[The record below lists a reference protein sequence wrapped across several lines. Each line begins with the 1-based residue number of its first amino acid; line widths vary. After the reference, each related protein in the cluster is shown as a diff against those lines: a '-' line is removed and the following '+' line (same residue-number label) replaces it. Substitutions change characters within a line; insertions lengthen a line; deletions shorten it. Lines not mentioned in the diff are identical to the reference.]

1 MSQTVLIMAGGTG
14 GHVFPALAVA
24 DYLRERQ
31 WNVVWLG
38 TQNGME
44 AKLVPA
50 RGYDMEWVTMSGV
63 RGKGVLKL
71 LLLPFSL
78 LHAFKQAFSVIRRRK
93 PDVVLGMGGY
103 ASFPGGMMASLL
115 NKPLVLHEQN
125 SVAGLTNRVLALV
138 ADNILVGFPAA
149 FSTATSNTLGKF
161 LPKNPSVQWCGNP
174 VRSDIA
180 AVAEPEKRFA
190 ARAGNLRLLVIGG
203 SQGAKALNEALP
215 EALKLIPTAQRP
227 DVVHQAGAANINAV
241 KAGYQA
247 AQVKAE
253 VLPFIDDM
261 AARYGWCD
269 VLVCRAG
276 ALTIAEITAAGVA
289 SILVPFP
296 AAVDDHQTGNA
307 QFLSNAGA
315 AILLP
320 QGQATP
326 QKLAEILTSLSREK
340 LLGMANIARSL
351 AKPDATQIAA
361 EVCMKAAA

>member
-1 MSQTVLIMAGGTG
+1 MSQTILIMAGGTG

-24 DYLRERQ
+24 DYLHDRK
-31 WNVVWLG
+31 WKVVWLG

-63 RGKGVLKL
+63 RGKGIVKV

-78 LHAFKQAFSVIRRRK
+78 LLAFKQAFSVIRKRK

-125 SVAGLTNRVLALV
+125 SVAGLTNRVLAVV
-138 ADNILVGFPAA
+138 ADKILVGFPDA
-149 FSTATSNTLGKF
+149 FSAATSNTLGKL
-161 LPKNPSVQWCGNP
+161 LPKNTSAQWCGNP

-180 AVAEPEKRFA
+180 ALPEPDKRFA
-190 ARAGNLRLLVIGG
+190 YRSGNLRVLVIGG

-215 EALKLIPTAQRP
+215 EAFKLIPAAQRP
-227 DVVHQAGAANINAV
+227 EVVHQAGAVHIDAV
-241 KAGYQA
+241 RAGYQS
-247 AQVKAE
+247 AQVKAD

-261 AARYGWCD
+261 AARYAWCD
-269 VLVCRAG
+269 LLVCRAG

-289 SILVPFP
+289 SVLVPFP

-307 QFLSNAGA
+307 KFLSHAGA

-320 QGQATP
+320 QAEATP
-326 QKLAEILTSLSREK
+326 QKLADILISMSREK
-340 LLGMANIARSL
+340 LLVMATAARKL
-351 AKPDATQIAA
+351 AKPNATQIAA
-361 EVCMKAAA
+361 EVCMRAAA

>member
-1 MSQTVLIMAGGTG
+1 MSKTILIMAGGTG

-24 DYLRERQ
+24 DFLRAKQ

-44 AKLVPA
+44 ARLVPA
-50 RGYDMEWVTMSGV
+50 RGYDMEYVSMSGV
-63 RGKGVLKL
+63 RGNGIVKW

-78 LHAFKQAFSVIRRRK
+78 LRAFMQAVGVIRRRK

-138 ADNILVGFPAA
+138 ADKILAGFPDA
-149 FSTATSNTLGKF
+149 FSAATGNTLGKL
-161 LPKNPSVQWCGNP
+161 LPKTKSAQWCGNP

-180 AVAEPEKRFA
+180 ALPEPEKRFA
-190 ARAGNLRLLVIGG
+190 TREGNLRVLVIGG

-215 EALKLIPTAQRP
+215 AAFKLIPMTQRP
-227 DVVHQAGAANINAV
+227 EVVHQAGASHIEAV
-241 KAGYQA
+241 KAGYQSA
-247 AQVKAE
+247 EVHAE

-269 VLVCRAG
+269 LLVCRAG
-276 ALTIAEITAAGVA
+276 ALTVAEITAAGVA
-289 SILVPFP
+289 SVLVPFP

-307 QFLSNAGA
+307 KFLSNAGA

-320 QGQATP
+320 QAEATP
-326 QKLAEILTSLSREK
+326 QKLADIFTSLSREK
-340 LLGMANIARSL
+340 LLFMANAARKL

-361 EVCMKAAA
+361 ETCMQAAA